1 MKKYN
6 LSNKKNGNL
15 VLSLIIYDKKLEK
28 KLLRQLNK
36 FKCYLNINE
45 VKENA

>member
-6 LSNKKNGNL
+6 LSDKRNGNL
-15 VLSLIIYDKKLEK
+15 VLSLIFYDKKIEK
-28 KLLRQLNK
+28 KMLKQLQK

-45 VKENA
+45 VK